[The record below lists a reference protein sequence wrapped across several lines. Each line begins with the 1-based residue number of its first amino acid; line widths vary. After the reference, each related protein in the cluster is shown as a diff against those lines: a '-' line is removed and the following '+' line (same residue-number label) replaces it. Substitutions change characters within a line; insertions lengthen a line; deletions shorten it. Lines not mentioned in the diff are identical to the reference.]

1 MKKVKVEEVKSNLTN
16 RRSFLKI
23 SGLAI
28 AGTGLVI
35 AGCSN
40 DDDGG
45 MTDPPVDNQLPG
57 VRNGVFDLGGGD
69 AGILTYAYALEQLEA
84 DFYTRVVNGNNF
96 GSVFSSEEQSVLTD
110 LYRHEVIH
118 REFFR
123 TALTGVLNDPD
134 RVLPDLNFDY
144 GDLNFS
150 NRLQVLNTAKTLEDT
165 GVAAYNGA
173 GRYITTP
180 DYLVIAGKIVSV
192 EARHASAIR
201 SLLNPGSADFAGNDV
216 IDANGLDLAQMPSEI
231 LAAVGSLGVVQTPFT
246 AQFLP

>member
-16 RRSFLKI
+16 RRSFLRI

-134 RVLPDLNFDY
+134 RLLPDLNFDY

>member
-1 MKKVKVEEVKSNLTN
+1 
-16 RRSFLKI
+16 
-23 SGLAI
+23 
-28 AGTGLVI
+28 
-35 AGCSN
+35 
-40 DDDGG
+40 
-45 MTDPPVDNQLPG
+45 
-57 VRNGVFDLGGGD
+57 
-69 AGILTYAYALEQLEA
+69 
-84 DFYTRVVNGNNF
+84 VV
-96 GSVFSSEEQSVLTD
+96 
-110 LYRHEVIH
+110 H
-118 REFFR
+118 REFFKA
-123 TALTGVLNDPD
+123 ALTGALNDPD

-201 SLLNPGSADFAGNDV
+201 SLLNPGSADFAGDDV
-216 IDANGLDLAQMPSEI
+216 IDVNGLDLAQMPSEI